1 LSKIL
6 IVEDDPSSRRL
17 LEYILKKADYE
28 VISASNGLQGL
39 RKARD
44 EKPDMVILDIML
56 PGIDGYEVC
65 DRLRSEEETANL
77 PIMML
82 SSKVREID
90 KETGLKIG
98 ADDYLSKPAPPSV
111 ILQKVKAILESRNRE
126 TAAEGENL

>member
-1 LSKIL
+1 MSVIL

-28 VISASNGLQGL
+28 VISASNGLAGL
-39 RKARD
+39 RKARE

-65 DRLRSEEETANL
+65 DRLRSEEETAHL

-98 ADDYLSKPAPPSV
+98 ADDYLAKPASPSV
-111 ILQKVKAILESRNRE
+111 ILQKVKAILEGRSRE
-126 TAAEGENL
+126 TTEKGEDL